1 MNNPNNDEKICNT
14 RGFTASTYARNLVT
28 PAAADATLDKIKTGD
43 VHRTISKFGNSLMK
57 GIRDI
62 LQDWKVDAILQ
73 GVYIYVPDALHKK
86 RKSC

>member
-1 MNNPNNDEKICNT
+1 MRKYATQEVLQQ
-14 RGFTASTYARNLVT
+14 STYARNLVT
-28 PAAADATLDKIKTGD
+28 LAAADATLDKIKTGD
-43 VHRTISKFGNSLMK
+43 VHRAISKFGNSLMK